1 MVETVTQKI
10 SVLIVDDSAII
21 RSLVM
26 RAISATHDIE
36 VVASASNGEIG
47 LEQLRLRKPDIVI
60 LDIEMPV
67 MDGLSA
73 LPHMVKMSPQ
83 SHVIIASTL
92 SLRNAEISMRAL
104 ALGASDYLAKPTA
117 QEMNAA
123 EDFFRELLMKIRA
136 LGSSRVRKIETAPVT
151 SISAA
156 AKATSV
162 PTPAK
167 PMPIMINSLPKGK
180 ISCVAIASS
189 TGGPQALQLIFGMI
203 KNHAARVPI
212 FITQHMPPTFTTLL
226 AQHIAKESGVECHEG
241 IDGEVVRAGVIY
253 IAPGGYHML
262 AERSGFSTIIRLNQE
277 PPVNFCRPAA
287 DPMLISLAKIYSSEL
302 LCVVL
307 TGMGSDGAQGAK
319 VVSQGGGTVIAQDEA
334 SCVVYG
340 MPRAIAEAHI
350 ASAILPLKEISGYIE
365 KAVMR

>member
-1 MVETVTQKI
+1 MGESITNKI

-21 RSLVM
+21 RSLIM

-36 VVASASNGEIG
+36 VVATASNGEIG

-67 MDGLSA
+67 MDGLTA
-73 LPHMVKMSPQ
+73 LPHMVKMSPE

-136 LGSSRVRKIETAPVT
+136 LGMTRVRRLEPAPAT
-151 SISAA
+151 SIGTAA
-156 AKATSV
+156 RATPV
-162 PTPAK
+162 AAPAK
-167 PMPIMINSLPKGK
+167 HSPIINSPPKSK

-189 TGGPQALQLIFGMI
+189 TGGPQALQLIFGML
-203 KNHAARVPI
+203 KNRASRVPI

-253 IAPGGYHML
+253 LAPGGYHMQ
-262 AERSGFSTIIRLNQE
+262 AERSGFSTIIRLNQD

-319 VVSQGGGTVIAQDEA
+319 IVNQAGGTVIAQDEA

-340 MPRAIAEAHI
+340 MPRAVAEANI
-350 ASAILPLKEISGYIE
+350 ASAILPLKEVSGYIE